1 MLAYRRDSRNGDHV
15 RGLERFY
22 VPYFDMELGEEDEA
36 FITALREW
44 ITKLS
49 KETPEELR
57 SKSDQEP
64 TESEFFKDRPTYSHA
79 RMLFRTV
86 LENGFVR
93 RARHTGKMYEV
104 RDLMPDSAVIRNFF
118 GRGMLES
125 PGEVS
130 LRFGSFQYF
139 SAIVAF
145 YAQRNLSWILLE
157 TADSDA
163 LGVWA
168 RKNLLKNWKGERT
181 HSRLVKDRE
190 KYWSLFLSFC
200 IVGLNNQ
207 EVLSDPEILMRM
219 LAAVIGMSETRTRS

>member
-1 MLAYRRDSRNGDHV
+1 M
-15 RGLERFY
+15 ERFY
-22 VPYFDMELGEEDEA
+22 VPDFGRELRKEDEA
-36 FITALREW
+36 FITTLRDW

-49 KETPEELR
+49 KERPEELG

-64 TESEFFKDRPTYSHA
+64 TESEFFRDRPTYSHA

-86 LENGFVR
+86 LENSFVR
-93 RARHTGKMYEV
+93 RARHTGRMYEV

-130 LRFGSFQYF
+130 LRFGSYQYF

-145 YAQRNLSWILLE
+145 YARRNLSWLLLE
-157 TADSDA
+157 TADGDG

-168 RKNLLKNWKGERT
+168 RKNLLGNWRGKGIDERLLI
-181 HSRLVKDRE
+181 HNER
-190 KYWSLFLSFC
+190 YWSLFLALC
-200 IVGLNNQ
+200 IIGLNTP
-207 EVLSDPEILMRM
+207 ETLSDQKVFERILDAVTGMTRM
-219 LAAVIGMSETRTRS
+219 KGRP